1 MAVTASTSLISSF
14 PPFRAW
20 RIKGTVTFFYLLW
33 GQPFRRKQGALAQT
47 LPRDPWGYDQGRN
60 PADGHKKK
68 WNSPAADESGPHPD
82 YLYLLRAYAKV
93 SMLSSS

>member
-1 MAVTASTSLISSF
+1 MLWHRLYPETHGDMIKEGILLMAT
-14 PPFRAW
+14 
-20 RIKGTVTFFYLLW
+20 
-33 GQPFRRKQGALAQT
+33 
-47 LPRDPWGYDQGRN
+47 
-60 PADGHKKK
+60 KKK